1 MPLRKQGAVLAA
13 TAATLLIATPGAAQ
27 ASKLSSL
34 LSGKKSSTT
43 KTTAAGAGSVTSTAT
58 TTPAQATSPA
68 VPAPANCQQLPTT
81 KAFQG
86 VDGDGADYSVA
97 PGGNFEDGSPAWTLE
112 NGARIVSGNESLG
125 VSPGA
130 KALVMPSGATATSPE
145 FCIDDSH
152 PSFRFAYKVDN
163 SALTGFVALVL
174 YRDSSGQLTNVELTS
189 SKSISF
195 KPSAWQASPASP
207 LATLVPLSVAN
218 RSATVQLKILS
229 LAPTDVVA
237 GGVASGAFNFAAK
250 IASAVST
257 TSNFGVTIDSV
268 MVDPYRTR

>member
-27 ASKLSSL
+27 ASVLSTL
-34 LSGKKSSTT
+34 LSGKKSTSTSTT
-43 KTTAAGAGSVTSTAT
+43 ASGAVTTTAT
-58 TTPAQATSPA
+58 TAGAQTTSTA
-68 VPAPANCQQLPTT
+68 VPAPTNCQQLSTT

-86 VDGDGADYSVA
+86 VDGDAADYSVA
-97 PGGNFEDGSPAWTLE
+97 PGGNFEDGSPAWSLD

-125 VSPGA
+125 VSPGS

-163 SALTGFVALVL
+163 SALTGFIALVL

-195 KPSAWQASPASP
+195 KPSTWQASPASP
-207 LATLVPLSVAN
+207 LATLVPLSAAS
-218 RSATVQLKILS
+218 RSATVQLKIVS